1 MSEGWFRR
9 LRSSGVGLAFAIGLM
24 TAALFHLPY
33 QSTAQQQQGT
43 GVPAAARNPPPASSS
58 LLNLSEAFASIAEH
72 VKPSV
77 VYIKSGRKADPA
89 RRNVRPRMQVPP
101 GFEEFFRGV
110 PPMQQEPRFQE
121 GSGSGFIVSADG
133 YILTNNHVV
142 DGSDQVTVR
151 LLDRR
156 EFKATIVGTDP
167 NTDLAVLKVDA
178 KNLVPAPLGNSGTS
192 RVGEW
197 VLAVGNPLGDNLTF
211 SVTSGIISA
220 KGRSLALPGQSE
232 RSIQDFIQT
241 DAAINPGNSGGP
253 LVSVRGEVIG
263 VNSAI
268 ASQTGFYSGYGFA
281 IPIDLAR
288 QVMDQIIAGGRVNRV
303 AIGVSVQNATAND
316 AEYVGLPDIRG
327 VLVQDFSEGSPAR
340 KAGLEAGD
348 IIVSIDGKPVEYVG
362 QLQQQVAF
370 RKAGEK
376 VKVEVARKGGVRK
389 TFEVPL
395 QEVSAPSDVAAS
407 RPGALDNAP
416 GSDNQAAAD
425 IDLLGLTVQAVDREV
440 TRRLELTADL
450 RGLVVTGV
458 TPGGP
463 SHGEVAEPDN
473 GGPDILLSVEGKPVR
488 AVTEL
493 RQALQSYKSGD
504 IVTLRLY
511 NTRAKAHRI
520 ERIRLGE

>member
-1 MSEGWFRR
+1 MPQGWLRR
-9 LRSSGVGLAFAIGLM
+9 LRSGGVGFAFALGLLV
-24 TAALFHLPY
+24 AGLLQLPY
-33 QSTAQQQQGT
+33 QSSAQQQATSAKGQSLP
-43 GVPAAARNPPPASSS
+43 PAAGS
-58 LLNLSEAFASIAEH
+58 LQNLSEAFASVAEH

-77 VYIKSGRKADPA
+77 VYIKSGRTNETAT
-89 RRNVRPRMQVPP
+89 RRGPRMVPPMEVPP
-101 GFEEFFRGV
+101 GFERFFRQF

-121 GSGSGFIVSADG
+121 GSGSGFIVSKDG

-156 EFKATIVGTDP
+156 EFKAKIVGTDP

-178 KNLVPAPLGNSGTS
+178 KNLVPAPLGNSGAA

-211 SVTSGIISA
+211 TVTSGIISA
-220 KGRSLALPGQSE
+220 KGRTLALPGQSD

-288 QVMDQIIAGGRVNRV
+288 RVMDQIIADGRVHRS
-303 AIGVSVQNATAND
+303 AMGVTVQNATPND
-316 AEYVGLPDIRG
+316 AAYVGLPDVRG
-327 VLVQDFSEGSPAR
+327 VLVQDFTEDSPA
-340 KAGLEAGD
+340 KKGGMEPGD
-348 IIVSIDGKPVEYVG
+348 IIVSVDGKPVEYVG

-370 RKAGEK
+370 RKAGDK

-389 TFEVPL
+389 TLEFRL
-395 QEVSAPSDVAAS
+395 QEVASRDVADRDS
-407 RPGALDNAP
+407 GSSNSERDSNDGAT
-416 GSDNQAAAD
+416 S
-425 IDLLGLTVQAVDREV
+425 IDLLGLSVQPVDRDAAQLFE
-440 TRRLELTADL
+440 LEPDQ
-450 RGLVVTGV
+450 RGLIVTGV

-473 GGPDILLSVEGKPVR
+473 GGPDILLELEGKSVKST
-488 AVTEL
+488 ADL
-493 RQALQSYKSGD
+493 KQALKGYKSGD
-504 IVTLRLY
+504 IVTLRIY
-511 NTRAKAHRI
+511 NTQAKTRRV

>member
-1 MSEGWFRR
+1 
-9 LRSSGVGLAFAIGLM
+9 V
-24 TAALFHLPY
+24 
-33 QSTAQQQQGT
+33 
-43 GVPAAARNPPPASSS
+43 AS
-58 LLNLSEAFASIAEH
+58 LQNLSDAFASVAEH

-77 VYIKSGRKADPA
+77 VYIKSGRKPDMTT
-89 RRNVRPRMQVPP
+89 RRGPRNAPRMEVPP
-101 GFEEFFRGV
+101 GFERFFRGF
-110 PPMQQEPRFQE
+110 PPMEQEPRFQE
-121 GSGSGFIVSADG
+121 GSGSGFVVSKDG

-156 EFKATIVGTDP
+156 EFKAKIVGTDP
-167 NTDLAVLKVDA
+167 NTDLAVLKIDA
-178 KNLVPAPLGNSGTS
+178 NNLVPAPLGNSTAS

-211 SVTSGIISA
+211 TVTSGIISA

-288 QVMDQIIAGGRVNRV
+288 QVMDQIIAGGKVRRA

-327 VLVQDFSEGSPAR
+327 VLVQDFSEASPAR
-340 KAGLEAGD
+340 KAGIEAGD
-348 IIVSIDGKPVEYVG
+348 IIIAVDGKPVEYVG

-370 RKAGEK
+370 RKPGDK

-389 TFEVPL
+389 TFEIRLEEVP
-395 QEVSAPSDVAAS
+395 APRETAARGSESSDERNESDEAAT
-407 RPGALDNAP
+407 
-416 GSDNQAAAD
+416 AD
-425 IDLLGLTVQAVDREV
+425 IDLLGVTVQPLDQGDVEQ
-440 TRRLELTADL
+440 LELSPEQ
-450 RGLVVTGV
+450 RGLLITEV

-463 SHGEVAEPDN
+463 AHGEVAEPGR
-473 GGPDILLSVEGKPVR
+473 GGPDILLSVEGKPVKTVADLER
-488 AVTEL
+488 AL
-493 RQALQSYKSGD
+493 KGGKAGD

-511 NTRAKAHRI
+511 NTQAKSHRI